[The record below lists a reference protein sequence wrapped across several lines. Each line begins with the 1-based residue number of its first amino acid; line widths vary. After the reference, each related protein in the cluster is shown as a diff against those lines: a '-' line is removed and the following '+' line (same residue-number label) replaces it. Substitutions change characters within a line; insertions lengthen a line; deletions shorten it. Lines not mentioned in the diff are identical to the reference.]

1 LSYGWS
7 GGTVKHLKQLVE
19 AIKWEVVDS
28 FEFVGSPT
36 KEKLASGEELGAAFA
51 RQIRTAG

>member
-1 LSYGWS
+1 MSYGWS